1 MALGYGLDAPIT
13 DSTNKA
19 LMDVV
24 NSYKVLSNQDKD
36 SRNYIDT
43 YANTSL
49 DSSIHSS
56 TMDLTNLEDIII
68 KGLKDEAKKISL
80 KLLDQ
85 YNSIDLVNKFMIPAL
100 DIVGE
105 KYENQ
110 EIFLPQ
116 LIRSAETSKIVFEM
130 IKEKDAKNNNQTSHR
145 DKILLATVKGDI
157 HDIGKN
163 IVKLILENYG
173 YKIIDLGKDVDIDKV
188 VETVL
193 EEEIQL
199 VGLSALMTTTVKNMG
214 LTIKAL
220 RKVKPDVKIMVG
232 GAVLT
237 KIMLQ
242 KSVLIFIPKMQ
253 EELWTS
259 LNKSL
264 RKINGASTFL
274 NDILI
279 LIAKVVH
286 T

>member
-49 DSSIHSS
+49 DSSINSS

-237 KIMLQ
+237 KNYA
-242 KSVLIFIPKMQ
+242 S
-253 EELWTS
+253 
-259 LNKSL
+259 
-264 RKINGASTFL
+264 KIGADFYSK
-274 NDILI
+274 DARGAVD
-279 LIAKVVH
+279 IAKQVFKKN
-286 T
+286 